1 MRYEGVID
9 LLEYRDGELYW
20 KVTRRGKTRKGV
32 KAGNKKADGYVRV
45 KYGGKLLYAHRIIYT
60 MFHGPIPEGMEI
72 DHIDGNRSNNRI
84 ENLRCV
90 DKATN
95 LRAAAK
101 RLRKTN
107 KSGVTGVYYHKR
119 HKGWVARIRVDGK
132 IIDLGFRKD
141 FFEAVC
147 LRKSAE
153 VRYRWNEL

>member
-20 KVTRRGKTRKGV
+20 KVTRRGKARKGT
-32 KAGNKKADGYVRV
+32 KAGHKKADGYVRV
-45 KYGGKLLYAHRIIYT
+45 KYGGKHFYAHRIIYT

-72 DHIDGNRSNNRI
+72 DHIDGNRSHNRI

-95 LRAAAK
+95 LRATTK
-101 RLRKTN
+101 RLQKNN
-107 KSGVTGVYYHKR
+107 KSGVPGVYYNKR
-119 HKGWVARIRVDGK
+119 LGGWIARIGVDGK
-132 IIDLGFRKD
+132 RVDLGFRKD

-153 VRYRWNEL
+153 IQYGYSEV